1 MELLFEK
8 STPGHGCDIFPAC
21 DVPVTS
27 LPEALARK
35 SALPLPELS
44 CRNFPKRKSAAIIL
58 RLQTAR
64 TA

>member
-8 STPGHGCDIFPAC
+8 STPGHGCDIFPVC

-27 LPEALARK
+27 LPELWRARALCR
-35 SALPLPELS
+35 